1 MKKDN
6 IVIYFSELL
15 LLIYIIIFKIFI
27 QKIIPNYIDLSNL
40 LFFGILCFSTYKLLG
55 FSKKRASLNYNAGQ
69 LITITII
76 IYYVSIYL
84 FGLFFGFLKNSY
96 SLTLTSIVRNTVPV
110 IIMYILKEIYRYII
124 VSKKNNKSFLP
135 MLVVT
140 LLLAFLDIIMEING
154 YDLSSTRGITEMI
167 GALILPKLAIS
178 ALLSYI
184 AYNFSYKLAI
194 VFLVLIDLPKYFLP
208 LLPDLGMYVSSIL
221 TLVLVFVIYYQLS
234 LIREKYERKLPLT
247 KTKTNKLKIGVLLA
261 ILLMFVGLVSGLF
274 KYHLFAIASNSMIP
288 VFERGDAVLIEK
300 IKKEEMNEL
309 KEDDILAFYYNN
321 QVIVHRIMSI
331 KNTNGELL
339 IKTKGDNNEIPD
351 GWTVNNDM
359 IYGKVI
365 GVVRYIGI
373 PSVEL
378 SELMN

>member
-69 LITITII
+69 LIIITII

-194 VFLVLIDLPKYFLP
+194 VFLVFIDLPKYFLP

-221 TLVLVFVIYYQLS
+221 ALVLVFVIYYQLS

-247 KTKTNKLKIGVLLA
+247 KTKTSKLKIGLLLA

>member
-1 MKKDN
+1 
-6 IVIYFSELL
+6 
-15 LLIYIIIFKIFI
+15 
-27 QKIIPNYIDLSNL
+27 
-40 LFFGILCFSTYKLLG
+40 
-55 FSKKRASLNYNAGQ
+55 
-69 LITITII
+69 
-76 IYYVSIYL
+76 
-84 FGLFFGFLKNSY
+84 
-96 SLTLTSIVRNTVPV
+96 
-110 IIMYILKEIYRYII
+110 
-124 VSKKNNKSFLP
+124 
-135 MLVVT
+135 
-140 LLLAFLDIIMEING
+140 MEING

-194 VFLVLIDLPKYFLP
+194 VFLVLLDLPKYFLS

-339 IKTKGDNNEIPD
+339 IKTKGDNNETPD

>member
-69 LITITII
+69 LIIITII

-178 ALLSYI
+178 SLLSYI

-194 VFLVLIDLPKYFLP
+194 VFLVFIDLPKYFLP

-221 TLVLVFVIYYQLS
+221 ALVLVFVIYYQLS

-247 KTKTNKLKIGVLLA
+247 KTKTSKLKIGLLLA

-331 KNTNGELL
+331 KNANGELL

>member
-69 LITITII
+69 LIIITII

-194 VFLVLIDLPKYFLP
+194 VFLVFIDLPKYFLP

-221 TLVLVFVIYYQLS
+221 ALVLVFVIYYQLS

-247 KTKTNKLKIGVLLA
+247 KTKTSKLKIGLLLA

-288 VFERGDAVLIEK
+288 VFERGDAVVIEK

-331 KNTNGELL
+331 KNANGELL

>member
-247 KTKTNKLKIGVLLA
+247 KTKTNKLKIGVRLT

>member
-69 LITITII
+69 LMIITII

-96 SLTLTSIVRNTVPV
+96 SLTLTSIIRNTVPV

-124 VSKKNNKSFLP
+124 ISKKNNKSFLP

-194 VFLVLIDLPKYFLP
+194 LFLVLIDLPKYFLP

-247 KTKTNKLKIGVLLA
+247 KTKTNKLKIGVLLT